1 MNDAVLYRFLTDLDK
16 PKRYLSLTLDEL
28 VVAITCFGLLA
39 LCNQKMMV
47 AVLGLGLVA
56 ALRQLKKGGSP
67 RVLLVLAY
75 WHLPNAVTTFF
86 LPKLPASH
94 LRVWV
99 A

>member
-1 MNDAVLYRFLTDLDK
+1 MI
-16 PKRYLSLTLDEL
+16 
-28 VVAITCFGLLA
+28 VAI
-39 LCNQKMMV
+39 
-47 AVLGLGLVA
+47 LGLGLVA

-75 WHLPNAVTTFF
+75 WHLPNAITTFF